1 MSGNLFTDD
10 KYVVFDGGLGTMIQK
25 TCDLKGKVPE
35 SLNFTDEKSIIAI
48 HKQYVDAG
56 ADVIYTNTFGANG
69 LKLKNCDYTVSEI
82 VSKAVK
88 CAREATRGTD
98 VKVALSVGP
107 LGGMLEPNGTLT
119 LTEAYDCF
127 KEIVLNGSGADF
139 IVFETFSDLME
150 LKTAILAAKENC
162 DLPVFASM
170 TFEANGRTFTGC
182 PVDSFCQ
189 TVTGLG
195 VSGVGINCGLGPEQI
210 APLAETLCK
219 NVPEGTF
226 VFIKA
231 NAGLPRPDGSG
242 YDLDAE
248 KFLSAIKEYTDLPVR
263 GFGGCCGTTPE
274 YIKLLK
280 NYFAD
285 KKPNQNYGF
294 AGYKA
299 CSGEKT
305 VSFGNPT
312 VCGERINPTGKK
324 VFQKALSEGNK
335 DYILAQ
341 AVEQADAGADIL
353 DVNVGLAG
361 VDEAELLPFYVK
373 EIQSITDL
381 PLQIDTSD
389 ASALENALKC
399 YNGIPVVN
407 SVNGSRQSIE
417 TVLPLV
423 KKYGAFIIGL
433 TLDEKGIPET
443 VEQRIAIA
451 RRIVSACEDYG
462 IPREKIFIDSLT
474 MTVSSAPNNAL
485 ITLECVKK
493 IKSELGVKTALG
505 VSNVSFGLPVRTN
518 INSTFLTLA
527 LTVGLDLAII
537 NPNTEEM
544 MSAVYS
550 YMALTEKDEG
560 FKRYIA
566 RYKDFKDN
574 KNPVGENSEISL
586 ITAIYRG
593 FKEKSKAL
601 TKELL
606 KTLPPLEIVDN
617 YLIKA
622 LDQVGNDYESGKLYL
637 PELLQSAQSAQCAFE
652 AIKDYFT
659 KNDKDTIE
667 KGKIVVATVK
677 GDVHDIGKNIVKTVL
692 ENYGFTV
699 YDLGKDV
706 PCEKVIE
713 CVKANDVKLVGL
725 SALMTTTLPAMKQT
739 IAAIH
744 ERFSDVKVMVG
755 GAVLTEAY
763 AKEIGADY
771 YSKDAKKSADIAKA
785 FFGERQN

>member
-1 MSGNLFTDD
+1 MSDKLFPND
-10 KYVVFDGGLGTMIQK
+10 KYVIFDGGLGTMIQK
-25 TCDLKGKVPE
+25 HCNLCGSVPE
-35 SLNFTDEKSIIAI
+35 ALNFTDEQGIISI
-48 HKQYVDAG
+48 HKQYIDSG
-56 ADVIYTNTFGANG
+56 ADVIYTNTFGANR
-69 LKLKNCDYTVSEI
+69 LKLKNCPYSTAEI
-82 VSKAVK
+82 IKKAIGN
-88 CAREATRGTD
+88 ARQATSGTN

-107 LGGMLEPNGTLT
+107 LGSMLQPNGTLSLDT
-119 LTEAYDCF
+119 AYDCF
-127 KEIVLNGSGADF
+127 KEIVLNSSGADL

-150 LKTAILAAKENC
+150 LKTAILATKENC
-162 DLPVFASM
+162 DLPIFVSM

-189 TVTGLG
+189 TAIGLG
-195 VSGVGINCGLGPEQI
+195 VDGVGINCGLGPIEI
-210 APLAETLCK
+210 APLAKELCQ
-219 NVPEGTF
+219 NVPFGTF

-242 YDLDAE
+242 YDLSPND
-248 KFLSAIKEYTDLPVR
+248 FLSAIEKYSDLPLS

-280 NYFAD
+280 GYFAD
-285 KKPNQNYGF
+285 KKPNQNYDF
-294 AGYKA
+294 VGYKA

-305 VSFGNPT
+305 VAFNKPT

-324 VFQKALSEGNK
+324 VFQKALLENNK

-361 VDEAELLPFYVK
+361 IDEAELLPFYVK

-389 ASALENALKC
+389 ASALEKALRC

-407 SVNGSRQSIE
+407 SVNGSRQALA

-433 TLDEKGIPET
+433 TLDEGGIPET
-443 VEQRIAIA
+443 SEQRLTIAK
-451 RRIVSACEDYG
+451 RIVSACLSFG

-474 MTVSSAPNNAL
+474 MTVSSSPDNAL

-493 IKSELGVKTALG
+493 IKSDLSVKTALG
-505 VSNVSFGLPVRTN
+505 VSNVSFGLPLRTN
-518 INSTFLTLA
+518 VNSSFLTLA
-527 LTVGLDLAII
+527 LANGLDLAII
-537 NPNTEEM
+537 NPNVEEM
-544 MSAVYS
+544 MSAIYS
-550 YMALTEKDEG
+550 FMALNLLDDN
-560 FKRYIA
+560 FQRYIS
-566 RYKDFKDN
+566 RYKDFKDA
-574 KNPVGENSEISL
+574 KAPAKENNEISL

-593 FKEKSKAL
+593 FKEKSRAL

-617 YLIKA
+617 HLIKA
-622 LDQVGNDYESGKLYL
+622 LDEVGNDYEKGRLYL

-652 AIKDYFT
+652 EIKQHFI
-659 KNDKDTIE
+659 KEGNDNIE
-667 KGKIVVATVK
+667 KGKIIVATVQ
-677 GDVHDIGKNIVKTVL
+677 GDVHDIGKNIVKIVL

-706 PCEKVIE
+706 PCEKIIQCIKE
-713 CVKANDVKLVGL
+713 NDVKLVGL
-725 SALMTTTLPAMKQT
+725 SALMTTTLPAMKEA
-739 IAAIH
+739 INAIH
-744 ERFSDVKVMVG
+744 KQFSDVKVMVG
-755 GAVLTEAY
+755 GAVLTEDY
-763 AKEIGADY
+763 AMEIGADY
-771 YSKDAKKSADIAKA
+771 YSKDAKKSADIAKE
-785 FFGERQN
+785 FFSEV